1 MKTMFPLVLAAVLCA
16 GSALAAAP
24 AAPAKPAAK
33 PPVKS
38 VSKPADG
45 ARRAPRTVAD
55 AKSWCLYYGGWA
67 TNVVDRLSR
76 YELVVVDPA
85 ALGGKADE
93 TIAALRDRG
102 CLVAGYLSCFEVAKW
117 HRYLPRVKEEWRVKV
132 DGKNWV
138 PWGANEAASLAEPEW
153 RALLVELMRTE
164 VFDHGCDGVFMDTL
178 ADLDHPGLPED
189 ERARQL
195 EGLGKFAEAYDKAY
209 PDKFFVGNWT
219 IQRTLPVLAP
229 HLDALCWEDFDPKH
243 FEGSARGWM
252 EGIAKRIGDESAKHP
267 FRVLTLWNVDAPG
280 DDLPARQERMREIS
294 ARLGCL
300 PFCTSGGYHRLPAPG
315 PDAAAEPAP

>member
-1 MKTMFPLVLAAVLCA
+1 MKNSLCAALFLLSHAAALCA
-16 GSALAAAP
+16 GASVGAAAP

-33 PPVKS
+33 PPAKS
-38 VSKPADG
+38 VSKPADS

-85 ALGGKADE
+85 ALGAKADE
-93 TIAALRDRG
+93 TIAALRERG

-195 EGLGKFAEAYDKAY
+195 EGLGKFAEAYDAAY

-229 HLDALCWEDFDPKH
+229 HIDALCWEDFDPKH
-243 FEGSARGWM
+243 FDGAARGWM

-280 DDLPARQERMREIS
+280 DDLPARQEKMRGNS
-294 ARLGCL
+294 ARFGYL
-300 PFCTSGGYHRLPAPG
+300 PFCTEGGYHRLP
-315 PDAAAEPAP
+315 PAP

>member
-1 MKTMFPLVLAAVLCA
+1 MKNHSFAFLAAILCA
-16 GSALAAAP
+16 VASAAV
-24 AAPAKPAAK
+24 AKPA
-33 PPVKS
+33 PVAAPS
-38 VSKPADG
+38 PSADG
-45 ARRAPRTVAD
+45 ARRAPRTVGD
-55 AKSWCLYYGGWA
+55 VRSWCLYYGGWA
-67 TNVVDRLSR
+67 TNVVDRLAP

-93 TIAALRDRG
+93 TIAALHARG

-132 DGKNWV
+132 DGRNWV

-164 VFDHGCDGVFMDTL
+164 VFDHGCDGVFMDTR

-195 EGLGKFAEAYDKAY
+195 EGLGAFAAAYDAAY
-209 PDKFFVGNWT
+209 PDRFFVGNWT

-229 HLDALCWEDFDPKH
+229 HIDALCWEDFEPKH
-243 FEGSARGWM
+243 FEGSASGWM
-252 EGIAKRIGDESAKHP
+252 KGIAKKLATESGKHP
-267 FRVLTLWNVDAPG
+267 FRVLTLWNADAPG
-280 DDLPARQERMREIS
+280 DDLPARQAKMREIS
-294 ARLGCL
+294 AGFGYL
-300 PFCTSGGYHRLPAPG
+300 PFCTSGGYRRLPPR
-315 PDAAAEPAP
+315 PF

>member
-1 MKTMFPLVLAAVLCA
+1 MKRILPFVLMAVLCA
-16 GSALAAAP
+16 GSALAAKP
-24 AAPAKPAAK
+24 AAKKPAKPAAD
-33 PPVKS
+33 
-38 VSKPADG
+38 PAGQRIVAPAG
-45 ARRAPRTVAD
+45 ARPARH
-55 AKSWCLYYGGWA
+55 AKAVRSIRNASSWCLYYGGYA
-67 TNVVDRLSR
+67 TNLVDRLAQ

-93 TIAALRDRG
+93 TIAALHARG

-195 EGLGKFAEAYDKAY
+195 EGLGKFAEAYDAAY

-229 HLDALCWEDFDPKH
+229 HVDAVCWEDFDPKH
-243 FEGSARGWM
+243 FDGASRGWM

-280 DDLPARQERMREIS
+280 DDLPARQEKMRGNS
-294 ARLGCL
+294 ARFGYL
-300 PFCTSGGYHRLPAPG
+300 PFCTEGGYHRLP
-315 PDAAAEPAP
+315 PAP

>member
-24 AAPAKPAAK
+24 AAPAKPA
-33 PPVKS
+33 VKS

-55 AKSWCLYYGGWA
+55 AKSWCLYYGNYA
-67 TNVVDRLSR
+67 ADLVDRLAG

-85 ALGGKADE
+85 ALGEKADE
-93 TIAALRDRG
+93 VVSGLHARG
-102 CLVAGYLSCFEVAKW
+102 CLVAGYLSCFEVATW
-117 HRYLPRVKEEWRVKV
+117 HRYLPRVKAEWRVKV

-138 PWGANEAASLAEPEW
+138 PWGANEAASLAEPGW
-153 RALLVELMRTE
+153 RELLVELMRTE

-178 ADLDHPGLPED
+178 ADLDHPGLPEE

-229 HLDALCWEDFDPKH
+229 HIDALCWEDFEPKH
-243 FEGSARGWM
+243 FEGSASGWM
-252 EGIAKRIGDESAKHP
+252 KGIAKKLATESGKHP
-267 FRVLTLWNVDAPG
+267 FRVLTLWNADAPG
-280 DDLPARQERMREIS
+280 DDLPARQAKMREIS
-294 ARLGCL
+294 AGFGYL
-300 PFCTSGGYHRLPAPG
+300 PFCTSGGYRRLPPR
-315 PDAAAEPAP
+315 PF